1 VIQID
6 GSGGTKLI
14 TPPTHFVLN
23 TALAWSPD
31 GRAVIVKSE
40 QKGVGNLWSQPI
52 DGSAPKQITN
62 FTSDLISNFALSRD
76 GKRLAISRG
85 NNSLDV
91 VLIKDFH

>member
-1 VIQID
+1 VKESSPR
-6 GSGGTKLI
+6 SGREPSDL
-14 TPPTHFVLN
+14 
-23 TALAWSPD
+23 
-31 GRAVIVKSE
+31 R
-40 QKGVGNLWSQPI
+40 NLSQPI
-52 DGSAPKQITN
+52 DGSAPKQISN